1 MKLTQNL
8 GMVIMALGSFFKM
21 KANLKH
27 LCMVMDKEE
36 CKRKTQET
44 GSRNSVEQISW
55 YRGDSYKTDREP
67 GAEGLWENAALG
79 ISPYE
84 RKEGRK
90 TSEERGSSGRVGGGD
105 HGAARVKLWLSS
117 LGNPEDG
124 RALQVYF
131 RLE

>member
-21 KANLKH
+21 EADLKH
-27 LCMVMDKEE
+27 LCMVMDRDE

-44 GSRNSVEQISW
+44 GSRKSMEQISW
-55 YRGDSYKTDREP
+55 YRGYSYKTERES
-67 GAEGLWENAALG
+67 GAEGLWEGAALG

-90 TSEERGSSGRVGGGD
+90 KSEEQGSSGGVGG
-105 HGAARVKLWLSS
+105 R
-117 LGNPEDG
+117 
-124 RALQVYF
+124 
-131 RLE
+131 

>member
-8 GMVIMALGSFFKM
+8 GMVIMALGSFFKL

-27 LCMVMDKEE
+27 LCMVMDREE
-36 CKRKTQET
+36 CKRKPPPKKET

-55 YRGDSYKTDREP
+55 YRGDSYKTEREP
-67 GAEGLWENAALG
+67 GAEGLWESAALE

-90 TSEERGSSGRVGGGD
+90 TSEERGSSGGGG
-105 HGAARVKLWLSS
+105 
-117 LGNPEDG
+117 G
-124 RALQVYF
+124 R
-131 RLE
+131 